1 MLRSAQH
8 ERIGFLSNQRG
19 QSFLVGEMRS
29 LISKFAR
36 LMAVWAVAAPLS
48 AAGLRA
54 GVARADITP
63 PTGAPMYGYMD
74 RTQTATGRMDPLEA
88 RILVLGAGEQKL
100 ALITLDLGRDFGPA
114 SLAKLE
120 ETVRRTTGI
129 SHFFIT
135 ASHTHSGPNILDEY
149 PLGRTPEW
157 ETAALEKI
165 AQAVEEA
172 NARLEDVRLGVGR
185 GRVYIGYNRRVV
197 HADGTVTMLWTN
209 PGRQPTAPLDPTV
222 TVLRFDRADGSP
234 LAVLVNYACHPVVF
248 GADNL
253 EYSAD
258 FVGVMRKTLEEGF
271 GGKPLCLFLQGGDGD
286 INPYDATTPINQDAA
301 KKRDWTGETLGREAL
316 HVAERIRT
324 QPAIQPI
331 PSVVCVQP
339 ILQVIEDDL
348 EVPIRWDAKKFRD
361 GLLQTFGPRVFEDH
375 AELVNHDPP
384 PRALPMKLVTV
395 LLNRR
400 IALVGL
406 PGEPFVDFQI
416 NFRDRC
422 SVPYAFFAGYTNGYY
437 DYFPTIQAT
446 AEGGYGAADSNTY
459 VAPGTG
465 ERMVN
470 LALLRLYEML
480 GRLSGVPEDLK

>member
-1 MLRSAQH
+1 MLLPHTRDQH
-8 ERIGFLSNQRG
+8 DRFDVFSNLLRF
-19 QSFLVGEMRS
+19 SFSGGEMRS
-29 LISKFAR
+29 LISKFAWVV
-36 LMAVWAVAAPLS
+36 AISAIAAPLS

-63 PTGAPMYGYMD
+63 PTGLSMYGYMD
-74 RTQTATGRMDPLEA
+74 RTQPATGTMDPLEA
-88 RILVLGAGEQKL
+88 RVLVLQAGNNKL

-114 SLAKLE
+114 SMAKLE
-120 ETVRRTTGI
+120 EAVRRSTGI

-149 PLGRTPEW
+149 PPGRTPAW
-157 ETAALEKI
+157 ETAALDKI
-165 AQAVEEA
+165 ASAVEEA
-172 NARLEDVRLGVGR
+172 NARLEEVRLGVGR

-197 HADGTVTMLWTN
+197 HPDGTATMLWTN
-209 PGRQPTAPLDPTV
+209 PDRLPTAPLDPTV
-222 TVLRFDRADGSP
+222 TVLRLDRADGSP

-258 FVGVMRKTLEEGF
+258 FVGVMRKTVEEGF

-286 INPYDATTPINQDAA
+286 INPYDATTPINQGAA

-316 HVAERIRT
+316 RVAQHIRT
-324 QPAIQPI
+324 G
-331 PSVVCVQP
+331 PSPEPTLQSTEDT
-339 ILQVIEDDL
+339 LQVPL
-348 EVPIRWDAKKFRD
+348 RWDAEKFR
-361 GLLQTFGPRVFEDH
+361 GALLSTYGPRVFEDH
-375 AELVNHDPP
+375 AELVNQVPV
-384 PRALPMKLVTV
+384 PRALPMILTTV

-422 SVPYAFFAGYTNGYY
+422 PVPYAFFAGYTNGYY
-437 DYFPTIQAT
+437 DYFPTIQTT

-470 LALLRLYEML
+470 LALVRLYEML
-480 GRLSGVPEDLK
+480 GRLRDVPEDLK